1 MIYNLRKPTRDY
13 VHDYDFALSKAGSP
27 AVDALVEV
35 RDEVLDAYRVYD
47 LLEGNPGSVIPL
59 EISEE
64 AKKALHDNFKFTQKR
79 RLLSVLRDEAME
91 LTYKGLCPMC
101 CSAQVKDLD
110 HYLPRS
116 LYPEFSLL
124 SLNLVPICSRC
135 NGTKRSKI
143 GTVGERFV
151 HAFYDDLPEDRP
163 ALRVDLSFES
173 RGIRADFSVNPALPG
188 DLFKLVEYHF
198 NNLELSEHYS
208 VLASQELVERLQA
221 LDKTFIDEGSDGVG
235 EFAGDQSDWIRRKFG
250 FHHWKAALYDAV
262 KVDQRFLDGGFRVI
276 S

>member
-1 MIYNLRKPTRDY
+1 M
-13 VHDYDFALSKAGSP
+13 HDYDFALSRADDSAHG
-27 AVDALVEV
+27 ALIDV
-35 RDEVLDAYRVYD
+35 RDEVLEACQIYD
-47 LLEGNPGSVIPL
+47 LLEGNPGSVAPL
-59 EISEE
+59 EISDD
-64 AKKALHDNFKFTQKR
+64 AKKALHDNFKLTQKR
-79 RLLSVLRDEAME
+79 RFLSVLRDEAMK

-143 GTVGERFV
+143 GTVGERFF
-151 HAFYDDLPEDRP
+151 HAFYDALPEDSP
-163 ALRVDLSFES
+163 ALRVDLLFES
-173 RGIRADFSVNPALPG
+173 RGVKAEFSVNPALPT
-188 DLFKLVEYHF
+188 DRFKLVEYHF
-198 NNLELSEHYS
+198 DKLELSEHYS

-221 LDKTFIDEGSDGVG
+221 LDKTFIVEGPDGVG
-235 EFAGDQSDWIRRKFG
+235 EFADDQSDWIRRKFG
-250 FHHWKAALYDAV
+250 FHHWKAALYDAA
-262 KVDQRFLDGGFRVI
+262 KVDKRFLEGGFRVI